1 MSPHNDQAIPV
12 VLVYWKSILNNH

>member
-12 VLVYWKSILNNH
+12 VLVCWKSILNNH